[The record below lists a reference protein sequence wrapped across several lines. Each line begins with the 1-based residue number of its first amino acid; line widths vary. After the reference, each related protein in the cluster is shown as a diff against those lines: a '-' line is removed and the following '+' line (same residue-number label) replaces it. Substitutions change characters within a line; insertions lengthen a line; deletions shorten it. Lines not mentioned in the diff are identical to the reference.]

1 MIWIFSPLL
10 RKERGSNEILG
21 WEGDPIYVLAWKNK
35 EHHAQ
40 GQQETTNKQLVW
52 VIATQLVWDNKRKE
66 AHLPTYRKPPWAFR
80 AGIKIELELENLS

>member
-40 GQQETTNKQLVW
+40 RQQETSNKQLVW
-52 VIATQLVWDNKRKE
+52 VIATQLVWDKRKE
-66 AHLPTYRKPPWAFR
+66 AHLPTNRAFR